1 MPIQTITITVNV
13 SQSSLRSP
21 RSADVYVEGI
31 NRSLATRFFRVN
43 SGAGRILNYPTGRA
57 SIEWSAQVNKQNG
70 AFDARDYQ
78 FITRNVLTQFQSA
91 TGAIGWDVDRIVSGL
106 PSLGSGVTRP
116 NLLIGEPSRVER
128 NVRDGELPTDFTDVS
143 SSVIPATVAS
153 GAGTGR
159 EVPSSLARVGG
170 AISGL
175 YGEQKTLM
183 IVGGVTIATVAL
195 AVIVYKVK
203 S

>member
-21 RSADVYVEGI
+21 SSADVYVEGI

-43 SGAGRILNYPTGRA
+43 NGAGRILNYPTGRA
-57 SIEWSAQVNKQNG
+57 SLEWSGQVNKQNG
-70 AFDARDYQ
+70 TFGASDYT
-78 FITRNVLTQFQSA
+78 FITRNVLSQIQSA
-91 TGAIGWDVDRIVSGL
+91 TGATGWNLDRIVSGL

-128 NVRDGELPTDFTDVS
+128 NVEDGEQATDF
-143 SSVIPATVAS
+143 SSVPSSVVPATVAS
-153 GAGTGR
+153 GTGTGR
-159 EVPSSLARVGG
+159 EVPSSLARVGN
-170 AISGL
+170 ALSGL
-175 YGEQKTLM
+175 YGDQKTLM
-183 IVGGVTIATVAL
+183 IVGGVTIVTVAV